1 MHLDYGILLLFSLL
15 ILFIIVGRLEWI
27 NHERNIRAI
36 PLRIVV
42 NGTRGKSTVT
52 RLLGAALKAGGYKT
66 LTKTTGTKPR
76 MVIDNQFEEP
86 VIRPGRANIREQ
98 LAITRRA
105 ARENVTAL
113 VLENMSLRPDLQWI
127 EESKIIAPQIVVIT
141 NVRADHLDVMGPTLT
156 DIAKNFINAV
166 PSHAKIF
173 TAEKNLYPLLEK
185 LAKKRGLEIFLSQED
200 EVSLEELKN
209 FPYVEHRENVALVLT
224 ICRHLGIP
232 RDKALKEMYRYI
244 PDYGVLK
251 KYHLQLGTKKVTLY
265 NALAANDP
273 DSSFLIYERIGKPE
287 ENLYLLINCRAD
299 RIDRSVQL
307 AELIGTKINAN
318 AYFVT
323 GGETHVF
330 CRYARKNGIDKN
342 KIFDLGNRSFEYIYQ
357 VLAKEIKDDSVLLA
371 LGNIVGYG
379 EKLIEYLVQHGS
391 LSTPQS
397 RI

>member
-66 LTKTTGTKPR
+66 LAKTTGTKPR